1 MYLNQRDDILV
12 EGRIMKE
19 HNKMLEAVIQRAK
32 DFGIPF
38 NLDKCQSPSYGVYI
52 SQLIRFA

>member
-1 MYLNQRDDILV
+1 MCLNQREDILV

-19 HNKMLEAVIQRAK
+19 HNKMLEAVFQRAK

-38 NLDKCQSPSYGVYI
+38 NLDKCQFGVEELDIYGY
-52 SQLIRFA
+52 RFTI